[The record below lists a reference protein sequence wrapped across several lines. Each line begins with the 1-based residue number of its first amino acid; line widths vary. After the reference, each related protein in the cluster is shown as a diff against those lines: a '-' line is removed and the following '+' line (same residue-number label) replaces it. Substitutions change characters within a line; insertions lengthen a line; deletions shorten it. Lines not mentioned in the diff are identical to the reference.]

1 MLQEIYD
8 SLEPDGEEEL
18 ETFVAPTSFAQRRFW
33 LLDTL
38 IPGGPGRATYNV
50 PLGVRLRGPV
60 RPATLAAALDEVVGR
75 HEMLRTGFAE
85 EDGEPVQVI
94 SPAAAIPLPLIDFGA
109 LPASLQDGELRRQ
122 LQAEAERAFDL
133 ARAPLLR
140 ALLFRL
146 GKDEHAL
153 FLNQH
158 HIVTD
163 AWSLGLLVGELLVLE
178 GALRAGAPSP
188 LPELPIQYAD
198 FASWQREQLQDE
210 TLQRKLAPWR
220 RRLAGAPT
228 ELPLL
233 PDHPRRRTDGAG
245 GFLPVALPPELLAPL
260 GAVARDAG
268 GTLYMVLL
276 AAFQALLFRHGGRA
290 DLVVGS
296 PVSGRGRVET
306 EGVIGCF
313 VNTLALRVR
322 LEGALSFRELLG
334 RVREV
339 VVEAFAG
346 DDLPFEKLVEEL
358 CPERRLHENPLF
370 QVAFGFQQP
379 PVRGTVG
386 SEIRLEPI
394 EIHTGT
400 SKFDLSLSLTETPGG
415 IAGFWEYATT
425 LFDPATVARLSRHWL
440 TLLADA
446 AEHPDRRLAALALLS
461 GAERHQLAAEWNDA
475 RAAYPREETIPA
487 LFAVQAARN
496 PEAPAL
502 VSAAGTVTYG
512 ELTARSRRLARRLAG
527 CGVGPDAL
535 VGVFLER
542 GPEMVTAWLA
552 AIEAGGAYLPLD
564 LDYPAE
570 RLAFMLADGRVRAL
584 VTRRELA
591 ARLPAGDAAVVLIDE
606 MDDTDDER
614 PLPVSRAMPD
624 SLAYVVYTSGS
635 TGVPKGVAV
644 PQRAVVRLVRG
655 SDYVQLTPSDRVAQA
670 SNASFDAATF
680 EVWGALLNG
689 GCLVAVERDVTL
701 SPEDFSR
708 QIREQG
714 ITALF
719 LTTAL
724 FNRLA
729 SLDPNVFAGVRH
741 LLFGGEAVDPTRVAE
756 VLAAAP
762 PERLLHVYGPT
773 EGTTFTT
780 WQRVRAVAPGAAT
793 IAIGR
798 PLANGT
804 VTLLDADLR
813 PVPIGVAGELYLG
826 GDGLARGY
834 FGRPD
839 LTAERFVP
847 RPFPLG
853 EDTQPGERLYRTG
866 DLARLLPDGRVEFLG
881 RVDAQVKIRGFRV
894 EPAEVEIALA
904 AHPALGEAAV
914 VARRNGAGELAL
926 IAWFVPRR
934 TPGPSAPELRGFLAA
949 RLPEPMLP
957 AAFVEVAA
965 LPRTPN
971 GKVDRAALPDPEAA
985 PAESGWVAPRTP
997 VEEVLAGLWAEV
1009 LRISPPRRVG
1019 AHDNFFDLGGH
1030 SLTATAMTSLARSTF
1045 RIELPTRT
1053 LFERPTLAELAEHV
1067 EALISAND
1075 GVELPPIV
1083 AEPRRGDLPLSFAQ
1097 QRLWFL
1103 DELAGGE
1110 SPFYNISAAL
1120 SLTGRLDSPALER
1133 ALDEIVRRHEALRTT
1148 FRKGS
1153 EGRPI
1158 QVVHPHH
1165 PFQVPLADLRALPP
1179 VVRTAEALRQ
1189 ARLGIARPFSLT
1201 RGPLFRVELL
1211 RVEDEQHALLLSMH
1225 HIVSDGWSLE
1235 VLVRELAALYTAFA
1249 AELPSPLP
1257 ELPVQYADFA
1267 RWQRQ
1272 WLGGAPLDG
1281 QLAYWRRQ
1289 LEGVPPVF
1297 ELPADRPRPAVQT
1310 YDGGTVM
1317 VRLPAPLAESLQ
1329 SLARAHRVTLF
1340 MALLAAFG
1348 ALLER
1353 HTGRRDILLG
1363 TPIANRNRAETVGLI
1378 GFFVNLLVLR
1388 ADLSGDPGF
1397 DRLLARVREMALGA
1411 YGHQDLPFE
1420 RLVEELQPARDLSRH
1435 PIFQVCFA
1443 MASTPWHT
1451 LDLPGLTLGFV
1462 DAGTAVELYDLT
1474 LQITETGHGLDARLS
1489 FNADLFD
1496 EATIARLGGHLE
1508 ALLAS
1513 LAEDPR
1519 RSAAEVEILAP
1530 AERRQLLGDW
1540 SGARPRTETPPP
1552 VHTLFEAQARLR
1564 PAAPAIVWKGGEISY
1579 EELDRRGNRLAN
1591 HLLGLGL
1598 KPEGIVALHLESTLD
1613 FAAAALGVWK
1623 AGGAFLPLDL
1633 RWPRERVAWA
1643 IADSGAQALVT
1654 RGQEKADQRLQG
1666 QQGQQGQE
1674 NTDGPAVVDLD
1685 AGREAIAAA
1694 SSEDPGVEVDPGQLA
1709 YVIYTSG
1716 STGEPKGVAVG
1727 HRAFSLHAREMARL
1741 AAIGPGDRLLQA
1753 SSFAADMSLEQIFP
1767 PLLAGAAVLPWHPE
1781 VAGVPEL
1788 TRDLRGSGVTMIDLP
1803 TALWH
1808 QAASEWAQGHSL
1820 PDLPALRWAFTG
1832 GEAIP
1837 PDALALWRRTPLGHV
1852 PLVNG
1857 YGPTEATVT
1866 TALYVATP
1874 DQDDRRIL
1882 ARLPIGRPVA
1892 PHAVYLLD
1900 DRGGLVPPGA
1910 VGEICVGGPAL
1921 ARGYL
1926 GRPEATAAAFVPD
1939 PFSDV
1944 PGARLYRTGDLAR
1957 FLADGNLG
1965 FLGRRDAQMK
1975 LLGYRIEPG
1984 EIETVLTRHP
1994 KVRAA
1999 AVAVVEGKGSSDP
2012 NRRTLAAWVVSA
2024 PDQVSAAELRTFLQ
2038 EKLPPHMVPASF
2050 TTVAELP
2057 LTTSGKV
2064 DRDALARSEPQPD
2077 SQEVLEALSEP
2088 GAEAAGAAGSVEA
2101 RVIEMW
2107 KEVLGIDEVG
2117 PDDNFFDLG
2126 GHSMLVA
2133 WVRASLQEDFD
2144 VDLEMVELFNYPT
2157 ARSLAGRILQE
2168 LGTAELP
2175 PQTVVE
2181 PQPEA
2186 QPEPAAAVEPAV
2198 QPATAI
2204 AIVGWAGRFPGAR
2217 DVDGLWRNLRDGVES
2232 ISFFEA
2238 GWTPPEGGFYRVP
2251 AHGLLEGAD
2260 LFDAAFFG
2268 YSPREAELMDPQQR
2282 LFLECAWEALEN
2294 AGYTPE
2300 SFAGGSEKSGGV
2312 GVFGGASK
2320 NDYLARLIDAGVM
2333 REPVGSQ
2340 LSSLGNDRDNLTL
2353 RVSYKLDLEGPSFN
2367 VQTTC
2372 STSLVAVHL
2381 AARSLLSGE
2390 CDLALAGGVSVGGN
2404 SRDGYFYRP
2413 GDVLS
2418 PDGHCRAFDARA
2430 AGSVDADGV
2439 AIVVLKRLAD
2449 ALAAGD
2455 TIHAVIKGSGINNDG
2470 AGKVGFMAPR
2480 MASQSRLARTVLDR
2494 AGVPAETITYVE
2506 AHGTATALGDPI
2518 EVAALTAAFRV
2529 GTARNPGTDRRRF
2542 CALGSLKTNIGHT
2555 NSASGAAGLI
2565 KAALALE
2572 HRQIPP
2578 TLHFETPNPEIDFA
2592 ASPFFVNDRLLD
2604 WEVPEGMPRRAAV
2617 NSFGVGG
2624 TNAHVVLEEA
2634 PAASPRNQPR
2644 AEAGGWRLL
2653 TLSAR
2658 SAAALDVATA
2668 NLALHLERHPGLS
2681 PDDVAF
2687 TLQAGRRAFDYR
2699 RAVLCRDLDEG
2710 AASLGLLDAGRTA
2723 TGLATRRA
2731 SAVFLF
2737 PGQGA
2742 QTPGA
2747 GAGLYEA
2754 NPVFKQEID
2763 RCAELLLPHL
2773 GLGLREVLFE
2783 TESVRIERTELT
2795 QPALF
2800 ALEWALARAWM
2811 AWGVT
2816 PQAMLG
2822 HSLGEYVAATLA
2834 GVFSLPDALGLVAA
2848 RGRLIQSLPGGAM
2861 LAVPLP
2867 AEELTPLLDGGAG
2880 GLALAAVNGP
2890 SRSVLSGPEEA
2901 VAALQDRLAR
2911 RGVAGKRLAVS
2922 HAFHSAMMDPILP
2935 AFAAEIRKLELRT
2948 PSIPFLSNL
2957 TGRWIQPAEA
2967 IDPDYWVRHLRGT
2980 VRFAQGMAE
2989 LLEDPARVFLEVGPG
3004 RALVNA
3010 ARQSRAGQSQV
3021 TALPSLPQPS
3031 ETVLPEPAW
3040 ALLTLGRL
3048 WTEGIAVDWT
3058 ALNGIG
3064 HRVPLPT
3071 YPFERKRFWVD
3082 MPQAPLAAMAAVS
3095 AAGAAPAEPRRADGP
3110 ADWFYVPYWRPA
3122 LPSGAG
3128 EGPAGLRLVFPDAHG
3143 LGRRLE
3149 RLLLDAGTE
3158 VITVVPGSDFG
3169 RAGERSYRLRPGRSE
3184 DYDALVADLAA
3195 RGRFPAEVVHLW
3207 NVGPTANV
3215 ADTDSARTA
3224 AFDSPML
3231 LAQAL
3236 ARGASRQVRVVL
3248 VSTGLHA
3255 VTGREPMQ
3263 PEKALLLGPCRSMP
3277 QRFPGLACRAV
3288 DVDLESDPQ
3297 ELALLLA
3304 AELASAGDDAVVAYR
3319 DRRRWVQDFEPQR
3332 LEAAGPVDR
3341 FRQEGVY
3348 LVTGGM
3354 GGIGSTLLDVLW
3366 ERCRA
3371 KLVVIG
3377 RSVPPT
3383 SEAREEWLSTHPED
3397 DPLSRRLRR
3406 LRSLEQRGA
3415 EILALP
3421 ADVTDPAA
3429 LREVRRRAE
3438 EHFGAVHGIIHAAG
3452 AAGPP
3457 MIDWSKP
3464 EAAAEAFAAKVGGTL
3479 ALAEAF
3485 RGAPLDLFV
3494 LCSSLSSLLGG
3505 MGQVGYAASNAFL
3518 DAFAWSRSADP
3529 RTLTMSIDWD
3539 LWREVGFE
3547 AESQGEYQNRR
3558 RAASGL
3564 TSRQG
3569 AEVFQHALGYGFP
3582 QLAVSQI
3589 DVRALMAAS
3598 RSWETS
3604 GFRTAR
3610 REEGAAPSSAGA
3622 PAAAPAAMDE
3632 DDVEGAIAAV
3642 WRELLGVR
3650 EVAPQDNFFAL
3661 GGDSLIALGLTARL
3675 HDRFR
3680 VELSPSHVY
3689 EAATLAE
3696 LAGVVR
3702 GLLAPVEA

>member
-8 SLEPDGEEEL
+8 SLEPDAADA
-18 ETFVAPTSFAQRRFW
+18 ETEVESFVAPTSFAQRRFW
-33 LLDTL
+33 LLDAL
-38 IPGGPGRATYNV
+38 SPGRATYNV
-50 PLGVRLRGPV
+50 PLGVRLHGPV
-60 RPATLAAALDEVVGR
+60 RAATLAAALAEVVAR
-75 HEMLRTGFAE
+75 HETLRTAFAE
-85 EDGEPVQVI
+85 EGGEPVQVI
-94 SPAAAIPLPLIDFGA
+94 APALAVPLPQVDLAA
-109 LPASLQDGELRRQ
+109 LPAGLREDELRRQ
-122 LQAEAERAFDL
+122 VQREAERPFDL
-133 ARAPLLR
+133 RRAPLLR

-146 GKDEHAL
+146 GAGEHAL

-163 AWSLGLLVGELLVLE
+163 AWSLGLLLAELLAID
-178 GALRAGAPSP
+178 GALRAGRPLA
-188 LPELPIQYAD
+188 LPEPPIQYAD
-198 FASWQREQLQDE
+198 FAAWQREQLQGAALE
-210 TLQRKLAPWR
+210 RKLAPWR
-220 RRLAGAPT
+220 RRLAGAPV
-228 ELPLL
+228 ELPLA
-233 PDHPRRRTDGAG
+233 PDHPRRTADGAG
-245 GFLPVALPPELLAPL
+245 GFLAVALPAALVERLAPL
-260 GAVARDAG
+260 AREGGA
-268 GTLYMVLL
+268 TLFMALL
-276 AAFQALLFRHGGRA
+276 AAFQALLFRHGGRT

-296 PVSGRGRVET
+296 PVAGRGRVET

-322 LEGALSFRELLG
+322 LDGAVSFRELLG

-358 CPERRLHENPLF
+358 CPERRRHENPLF
-370 QVAFGFQQP
+370 QVAFAFQQP
-379 PVRGTVG
+379 PVRGMALA
-386 SEIRLEPI
+386 EIRLEPM
-394 EIHTGT
+394 EIHSGT
-400 SKFDLSLSLTETPGG
+400 AKFDLSLNLTESPAG
-415 IAGFWEYATT
+415 IAGFWEHAAS
-425 LFDPATVARLSRHWL
+425 LFDPATVARLSEHWR

-446 AEHPDRRLAALALLS
+446 AGHPGRPLAALALLS
-461 GAERHQLAAEWNDA
+461 AAESHQLAAEWNDS
-475 RAAYPREETIPA
+475 RAAYPRAETIA
-487 LFAVQAARN
+487 GLFAAQAARR

-502 VSAAGTVTYG
+502 VSAAGTATYG
-512 ELTARSRRLARRLAG
+512 ELAARSRRLARRLAAA
-527 CGVGPDAL
+527 GVVPDAL

-542 GPEMVTAWLA
+542 GAEMVTAWLA
-552 AIEAGGAYLPLD
+552 ALTAGGAYLPLD
-564 LDYPAE
+564 PDYPAE
-570 RLAFMLADGRVRAL
+570 RLAFMLADGKVRAL
-584 VTRRELA
+584 VTTRELA
-591 ARLPAGDAAVVLIDE
+591 TRLPGADDAAVILIDE
-606 MDDTDDER
+606 LDEADGAG
-614 PLPVSRAMPD
+614 PPPASGATPD
-624 SLAYVVYTSGS
+624 NLAYVVYTSGS

-644 PQRAVVRLVRG
+644 PQRAVVRLVRD
-655 SDYVQLTPSDRVAQA
+655 SDYVRLTADDRIAQA

-689 GCLVAVERDVTL
+689 GRLVAVERDVTL

-708 QIREQG
+708 FLREQG

-729 SLDPNVFAGVRH
+729 SLDPDAFAGVRH
-741 LLFGGEAVDPTRVAE
+741 LIVGGDAVDPTRAAE

-762 PERLLHVYGPT
+762 PERLLNGYGPT

-780 WQRVRAVAPGAAT
+780 WHHIRAAAGDPT
-793 IAIGR
+793 VPIGR
-798 PLANGT
+798 PLANTT

-813 PVPIGVAGELYLG
+813 PVPAGVAGELHLG

-847 RPFPLG
+847 RPLPLG
-853 EDTQPGERLYRTG
+853 EDALPGGRLYRTG
-866 DLARLLPDGRVEFLG
+866 DLARLRPDGVLEFLG
-881 RVDAQVKIRGFRV
+881 RLDAQVKIRGFRV
-894 EPAEVEIALA
+894 EPAEVEAALA
-904 AHPALGEAAV
+904 AHPAVGEAAV
-914 VARRNGAGELAL
+914 VARPNAAGELAL
-926 IAWFVPRR
+926 VAWFAPRR
-934 TPGPSAPELRGFLAA
+934 APGPAAPTPRELRDFLAG

-971 GKVDRAALPDPEAA
+971 GKVDRAALPDPGDT
-985 PAESGWVAPRTP
+985 AEVAGWEPPRTP
-997 VEEVLAGLWAEV
+997 VEEVLAGLWADV

-1019 AHDNFFDLGGH
+1019 ARDNFFDLGGH

-1045 RIELPTRT
+1045 RVELPARA

-1067 EALISAND
+1067 EALLQAD
-1075 GVELPPIV
+1075 EGVELPPIIPQPH
-1083 AEPRRGDLPLSFAQ
+1083 AGDPPLSFAQ

-1110 SPFYNISAAL
+1110 SPFYNIAAAL
-1120 SLTGRLDSPALER
+1120 SLTGRLDAAALER
-1133 ALDEIVRRHEALRTT
+1133 SIDAIVGRHEALRTT
-1148 FRKGS
+1148 FRPGP
-1153 EGRPI
+1153 EGRPA
-1158 QVVHPHH
+1158 QVIHPHR
-1165 PFQVPLADLRALPP
+1165 PFQVPVADLRALPP
-1179 VVRTAEALRQ
+1179 AARAAEAFRQ

-1201 RGPLFRVELL
+1201 RGPLLRVELL

-1235 VLVRELAALYTAFA
+1235 VMIRELVALYTAFA
-1249 AELPSPLP
+1249 AGLPSPLP
-1257 ELPVQYADFA
+1257 VLPVQYADFA
-1267 RWQRQ
+1267 LWQRR

-1289 LEGVPPVF
+1289 LAGAPLVF
-1297 ELPADRPRPAVQT
+1297 ELATDRPRPAVQT
-1310 YDGGTVM
+1310 YDGGSV
-1317 VRLPAPLAESLQ
+1317 VVHLPGPLAERLQ
-1329 SLARAHRVTLF
+1329 GLARAHRVTLF
-1340 MALLAAFG
+1340 MALLAAFA

-1353 HTGRRDILLG
+1353 HTGRRDVLVG
-1363 TPIANRNRAETVGLI
+1363 TPIANRNRAETAGLI
-1378 GFFVNLLVLR
+1378 GFFVNMLVLR
-1388 ADLSGDPGF
+1388 ADLAGDPGF

-1411 YGHQDLPFE
+1411 YAHQDLPFE
-1420 RLVEELQPARDLSRH
+1420 RLVEDLQPARDLSRS

-1443 MASTPWHT
+1443 MSSTPWHA
-1451 LDLPGLTLGFV
+1451 LDLPGLTLGFL
-1462 DAGTAVELYDLT
+1462 DSGAAVELYDLT
-1474 LQITETGHGLDARLS
+1474 LQIADTGQGFDARLS

-1496 EATIARLGGHLE
+1496 AATIARLGGHLE

-1513 LAEDPR
+1513 LAENPR
-1519 RSAAEVEILAP
+1519 RPAAEVEILAA
-1530 AERRQLLGDW
+1530 AERRQLLAEW
-1540 SGARPRTETPPP
+1540 SGVRPAPAPPLP
-1552 VHTLFEAQARLR
+1552 VHALFAAQARLR
-1564 PAAPAIVWKGGEISY
+1564 PAAPALVWKGGEISY
-1579 EELDRRGNRLAN
+1579 EELDRRANRLAH
-1591 HLLGLGL
+1591 HLRARGVER
-1598 KPEGIVALHLESTLD
+1598 EGIVALHLEGTLD
-1613 FAAAALGVWK
+1613 FAAAALAVWK
-1623 AGGAFLPLDL
+1623 AGGAFLPLDP
-1633 RWPRERVAWA
+1633 RWPRERLAWA
-1643 IADSGAQALVT
+1643 LADSRARALVT
-1654 RGQEKADQRLQG
+1654 RTALPGGHAL
-1666 QQGQQGQE
+1666 
-1674 NTDGPAVVDLD
+1674 PIVDLD
-1685 AGREAIAAA
+1685 AGREAIAAE
-1694 SSEDPGVEVDPGQLA
+1694 SSEDPGVEVDPAQLA

-1727 HRAFSLHAREMARL
+1727 HQAFSLHAQEMARL
-1741 AAIGPGDRLLQA
+1741 AAIGPGDRALQA
-1753 SSFAADMSLEQIFP
+1753 SSFAADMSLEQVFP

-1788 TRDLRGSGVTMIDLP
+1788 VRDLRGSGVTMIDLP

-1808 QAASEWAQGHSL
+1808 QAATEWAQGHSR
-1820 PDLPALRWAFTG
+1820 PDLPALRWTITG

-1866 TALYVATP
+1866 TALFVATP
-1874 DQDDRRIL
+1874 DEADPRFL

-1900 DRGGLVPPGA
+1900 DRGALVPPGA
-1910 VGEICVGGPAL
+1910 VGELCVGGPAL

-1939 PFSDV
+1939 PFSGV

-1957 FLADGNLG
+1957 FLPDGNLD
-1965 FLGRRDAQMK
+1965 FAGRRDAQMK

-1984 EIETVLTRHP
+1984 EIETALARHP
-1994 KVRAA
+1994 QVRAA
-1999 AVAVVEGKGSSDP
+1999 AVAVVEGAGSDPSP
-2012 NRRTLAAWVVSA
+2012 NRRTLAAWVVGA
-2024 PDQVSAAELRTFLQ
+2024 PGGAPAAAELRAFLQ

-2050 TTVAELP
+2050 TPVAELP

-2064 DRDALARSEPQPD
+2064 DRDALARSGPRP
-2077 SQEVLEALSEP
+2077 EAQ
-2088 GAEAAGAAGSVEA
+2088 EAAETAAVESVEA
-2101 RVIEMW
+2101 IGAIGAIEAKVIELW

-2133 WVRASLQEDFD
+2133 WVRASLQESFG

-2157 ARSLAGRILQE
+2157 ARALAERIRQE
-2168 LGTAELP
+2168 VGAAAPEP
-2175 PQTVVE
+2175 DIVE
-2181 PQPEA
+2181 IQPEI
-2186 QPEPAAAVEPAV
+2186 QPAPVAAPVEPAV
-2198 QPATAI
+2198 QPAVPTAAEI

-2217 DVDGLWRNLRDGVES
+2217 DVGELWRNLRDGVES
-2232 ISFFEA
+2232 ISFFEP

-2260 LFDAAFFG
+2260 LFDAPFFG

-2282 LFLECAWEALEN
+2282 LFLEAAWEALEN

-2300 SFAGGSEKSGGV
+2300 SLQGGSGV

-2381 AARSLLSGE
+2381 AAQSLLAGE

-2455 TIHAVIKGSGINNDG
+2455 TLHAVIKGSGINNDG

-2480 MASQSRLARTVLDR
+2480 MASQSRLVRTVLDR
-2494 AGVPAETITYVE
+2494 AAVPPETVTYVE

-2518 EVAALTAAFRV
+2518 EVTALTAAFRA
-2529 GTARNPGTDRRRF
+2529 GTPGNPGTDRRGF

-2555 NSASGAAGLI
+2555 NSASGASGLI

-2578 TLHFETPNPEIDFA
+2578 TLHFETPNPEIDLA
-2592 ASPFFVNDRLLD
+2592 ASPFFVNTRLLD
-2604 WEVPEGMPRRAAV
+2604 WEVPAGTPRRAAI

-2634 PAASPRNQPR
+2634 PAASPRNPLQPEIP
-2644 AEAGGWRLL
+2644 ASHPWRLL

-2668 NLALHLERHPGLS
+2668 NLALHLERHPALS
-2681 PDDVAF
+2681 LDDVAF
-2687 TLQAGRRAFDYR
+2687 TLQVGRRAFDHR

-2710 AASLGLLDAGRTA
+2710 AATLGLLDAGRTA

-2731 SAVFLF
+2731 AAVFLF

-2754 NPVFKQEID
+2754 EPVFREEID
-2763 RCAELLLPHL
+2763 RCADLLLPHL
-2773 GLGLREVLFE
+2773 GRDVREVLFNPE
-2783 TESVRIERTELT
+2783 AAGLDRTEAT

-2800 ALEWALARAWM
+2800 ALEWALARTWM

-2834 GVFSLPDALGLVAA
+2834 GVFALPDALALVAA
-2848 RGRLIQSLPGGAM
+2848 RGRLIGSLPGGAM

-2867 AEELTPLLDGGAG
+2867 AAELAPLLDG

-2911 RGVAGKRLAVS
+2911 RGVAGRRLAVS

-2935 AFAAEIRKLELRT
+2935 VFAAEVRKLELRPT
-2948 PSIPFLSNL
+2948 TIPFLSNL
-2957 TGRWIQPAEA
+2957 TGRWIQPGEA
-2967 IDPDYWVRHLRGT
+2967 TDPDYWVRHLRGT
-2980 VRFAQGMAE
+2980 VRFADGMAE

-3004 RALVNA
+3004 RTLANA
-3010 ARQSRAGQSQV
+3010 ARQGRAGKAPV
-3021 TALPSLPQPS
+3021 TALPSLPQPT

-3048 WTEGIAVDWT
+3048 WTEGIAVDWS
-3058 ALNGIG
+3058 ALNGTG

-3071 YPFERKRFWVD
+3071 YPFERRRFWVD
-3082 MPQAPLAAMAAVS
+3082 TPQAAPLATAAAVP
-3095 AAGAAPAEPRRADGP
+3095 APAADPRRAEDP
-3110 ADWFYVPYWRPA
+3110 ADWFYVPFWRPA
-3122 LPSGAG
+3122 LPAGAG
-3128 EGPAGLRLVFPDAHG
+3128 EGPAGPRLVFLDDQG
-3143 LGRRLE
+3143 LGRRVE
-3149 RLLLDAGTE
+3149 GLLLEAGTE
-3158 VITVVPGSDFG
+3158 VLTVSPGAEFA
-3169 RAGERSYRLRPGRSE
+3169 REGERAYRLRPGRGE
-3184 DYDALVADLAA
+3184 DYDALIADLKA
-3195 RGRFPAEVVHLW
+3195 RDRLPAEVVHLW
-3207 NVGPTANV
+3207 NVGPA
-3215 ADTDSARTA
+3215 ADTDAARTT
-3224 AFDSPML
+3224 AFDSPLL

-3236 ARGASRQVRVVL
+3236 AREASRQIRVLL
-3248 VSTGLHA
+3248 VSTGVHA
-3255 VTGREPMQ
+3255 VTGREAMQ

-3288 DVDLESDPQ
+3288 DVELPALESDQ
-3297 ELALLLA
+3297 DELVLLLA
-3304 AELASAGDDAVVAYR
+3304 AEMASAGDDTVVAYR
-3319 DRRRWVQDFEPQR
+3319 DRRRWVQDFAPQR

-3354 GGIGSTLLDVLW
+3354 GGIGSTLLTVLW

-3371 KLVVIG
+3371 RLVVVG
-3377 RSVPPT
+3377 RSIPPS
-3383 SEAREEWLSTHPED
+3383 SEAREAWLSTHPED

-3406 LRSLEQRGA
+3406 LRSLEARGA

-3429 LREVRRRAE
+3429 LREVRRQAE
-3438 EHFGAVHGIIHAAG
+3438 ERFGAVHGIVHAAG
-3452 AAGPP
+3452 AAGPA
-3457 MIDWSKP
+3457 MIDWRKP
-3464 EAAAEAFAAKVGGTL
+3464 EAADEAFAAKVGGTL

-3529 RTLTMSIDWD
+3529 RTLTLSIDWD
-3539 LWREVGFE
+3539 LWRDVGFE
-3547 AESQGEYQNRR
+3547 AESQGAHQNRR

-3582 QLAVSQI
+3582 QIAVSQI
-3589 DVRALMAAS
+3589 DVRELMAAS

-3604 GFRTAR
+3604 GFRSAR
-3610 REEGAAPSSAGA
+3610 REEAALSPADAAPAAPSSATT
-3622 PAAAPAAMDE
+3622 AAAADGDFA
-3632 DDVEGAIAAV
+3632 DDVEAAIAAV

-3650 EVAPQDNFFAL
+3650 EVGPQDNFFAL

-3689 EAATLAE
+3689 EAATLGE

>member
-8 SLEPDGEEEL
+8 RLEPTAAADAADAADDGG
-18 ETFVAPTSFAQRRFW
+18 ETFVAPTSFAQRRLW

-38 IPGGPGRATYNV
+38 SPGRATYNV
-50 PLGVRLRGPV
+50 PLAARLRGPLQ
-60 RPATLAAALDEVVGR
+60 PATLAAALDEVVAR
-75 HEMLRTGFAE
+75 HETLRTWFVE
-85 EDGEPVQVI
+85 EEGEPVQVI
-94 SPAAAIPLPLIDFGA
+94 APALAIPLPVVDLGA
-109 LPASLQDGELRRQ
+109 LSPDRRDAELRRQ
-122 LQAEAERAFDL
+122 VQREAERPFDL
-133 ARAPLLR
+133 GRLPLLR

-146 GKDEHAL
+146 GEGEHAL

-158 HIVTD
+158 HVVTD
-163 AWSLGLLVGELLVLE
+163 AWSLGLLVAELLAAE
-178 GALRAGAPSP
+178 AALRAGHPP
-188 LPELPIQYAD
+188 VLPPLPIQYAD
-198 FASWQREQLQDE
+198 FASWQRQQLQGE
-210 TLQRKLAPWR
+210 TLERKLAPWR
-220 RRLAGAPT
+220 RRLAGAPA
-228 ELPLL
+228 ELPFP
-233 PDHPRRRTDGAG
+233 PDHPRRRVDDAG
-245 GFLPVALPPELLAPL
+245 GFLRIALPPALPARLAAL
-260 GAVARDAG
+260 ARDSGA
-268 GTLYMVLL
+268 TLFMALL
-276 AAFQALLFRHGGRA
+276 AAFQALLFRHGGRT

-296 PVSGRGRVET
+296 PVAGRGRVET

-313 VNTLALRVR
+313 VNTLALRVQ
-322 LEGALSFRELLG
+322 LEGGMSFRELMG

-346 DDLPFEKLVEEL
+346 DDLPFEKLVEEI

-370 QVAFGFQQP
+370 QVAFGFLQP
-379 PVRGTVG
+379 PVRGAAG
-386 SEIRLEPI
+386 SGVHLDLI
-394 EIHTGT
+394 EIHSGT
-400 SKFDLSLSLTETPGG
+400 SKFDLSLSLAESPDG
-415 IAGFWEYATT
+415 IAGFWEYAAA
-425 LFDPATVARLSRHWL
+425 LFDPATIARLSLHWL

-446 AEHPDRRLAALALLS
+446 AEHPDKPLATLALLS
-461 GAERHQLAAEWNDA
+461 AAEGHQLALEWNDT
-475 RAAYPREETIPA
+475 RAAYPCDETIA
-487 LFAVQAARN
+487 SLFAVQAASR

-502 VSAAGTVTYG
+502 ISAAGTVTYG
-512 ELTARSRRLARRLAG
+512 ELAARSRRLARQLRDHG
-527 CGVGPDAL
+527 IGPDGLA
-535 VGVFLER
+535 GVFLER

-552 AIEAGGAYLPLD
+552 ALEAGGAYLPLD
-564 LDYPAE
+564 PDYPAE
-570 RLAFMLADGRVRAL
+570 RLAFMLADGRVRVL

-591 ARLPAGDAAVVLIDE
+591 ARLPAGGAAVLLIEDLEESTEDE
-606 MDDTDDER
+606 PPPASGATPE
-614 PLPVSRAMPD
+614 

-635 TGVPKGVAV
+635 TGTPKGVAV
-644 PQRAVVRLVRG
+644 PQRAVVRLARDG
-655 SDYVQLTPSDRVAQA
+655 DYARLTAADRIAQA

-689 GCLVAVERDVTL
+689 GCLVAFERDVTL

-708 QIREQG
+708 EIRRRG

-724 FNRLA
+724 FNRIA
-729 SLDPNVFAGVRH
+729 SLEPGAFAGVRH
-741 LLFGGEAVDPTRVAE
+741 LLFGGEAVDPSRVAE
-756 VLAAAP
+756 VLAAGP

-780 WQRVRAVAPGAAT
+780 WRRVRAVAPGAAT

-798 PLANGT
+798 PLANST

-834 FGRPD
+834 FARPD

-847 RPFPLG
+847 RPLPLG
-853 EDTQPGERLYRTG
+853 EDEAPGGRLYRTG
-866 DLARLLPDGRVEFLG
+866 DLARLLPDGAVEFLG

-894 EPAEVEIALA
+894 EPAEVETALA
-904 AHPALGEAAV
+904 GHPALGEAAV
-914 VARRNGAGELAL
+914 AARRLAGGDLAL

-934 TPGPSAPELRGFLAA
+934 APSPTPRELREFLAA

-965 LPRTPN
+965 LPRTAN

-985 PAESGWVAPRTP
+985 GATAGWEPPRTA

-1009 LRISPPRRVG
+1009 LRIAPPRRVG
-1019 AHDNFFDLGGH
+1019 ARDNFFDLGGH

-1067 EALISAND
+1067 ETLLAA
-1075 GVELPPIV
+1075 GVGVGLPPITP
-1083 AEPRRGDLPLSFAQ
+1083 EPRAGDPPLSFAQ

-1103 DELAGGE
+1103 DELSGGE
-1110 SPFYNISAAL
+1110 SPFYNIAAAL
-1120 SLTGRLDSPALER
+1120 SLAGRLDVQALER
-1133 ALDEIVRRHEALRTT
+1133 ALDAIVRRHEALRTT
-1148 FRKGS
+1148 FRGGH
-1153 EGRPI
+1153 EGKPV
-1158 QVVHPHH
+1158 QVIHPHR
-1165 PFQVPLADLRALPP
+1165 PFRVPVADLRSLSPAAR
-1179 VVRTAEALRQ
+1179 VAEALRQ
-1189 ARLGIARPFSLT
+1189 ARSGVARPFSLA

-1211 RVEDEQHALLLSMH
+1211 RVEDEQHVLLLSMH
-1225 HIVSDGWSLE
+1225 HIVSDGWSLD
-1235 VLVRELAALYTAFA
+1235 VLVRELASLYAAFA
-1249 AELPSPLP
+1249 AGLPSPLP
-1257 ELPVQYADFA
+1257 GLPVQYADFA
-1267 RWQRQ
+1267 LWQRR

-1289 LEGVPPVF
+1289 LEGAPLVF
-1297 ELPADRPRPAVQT
+1297 ELAADRPRPAVQT
-1310 YDGGTVM
+1310 YDGGTVR
-1317 VRLPAPLAESLQ
+1317 VHLPASLAERLQ
-1329 SLARAHRVTLF
+1329 GLARAHRVTLF
-1340 MALLAAFG
+1340 MALLAAF
-1348 ALLER
+1348 ASLLER
-1353 HTGRRDILLG
+1353 HTRRRDLLLG
-1363 TPIANRNRAETVGLI
+1363 TPIANRNRAETAGLI

-1388 ADLSGDPGF
+1388 ADLAGDPGF

-1411 YGHQDLPFE
+1411 YAHQDLPFE

-1443 MASTPWHT
+1443 ASTPWHA
-1451 LDLPGLTLGFV
+1451 LDLPGLTLGFL
-1462 DAGTAVELYDLT
+1462 DAGAAVELYDLT
-1474 LQITETGHGLDARLS
+1474 LQITDTGQGLDARLS
-1489 FNADLFD
+1489 YNADLFD
-1496 EATIARLGGHLE
+1496 ATTIERLGGHLE
-1508 ALLAS
+1508 IVLDA

-1519 RSAAEVEILAP
+1519 RPAAEVEILSGE
-1530 AERRQLLGDW
+1530 ERRQLLADW
-1540 SGARPRTETPPP
+1540 SGARPTPAPAAP
-1552 VHTLFEAQARLR
+1552 VHALFEAQARLH
-1564 PAAPAIVWKGGEISY
+1564 PAAPALVWKGGEISY
-1579 EELDRRGNRLAN
+1579 EELDRRANRMAH
-1591 HLLGLGL
+1591 HLLALGL
-1598 KPEGIVALHLESTLD
+1598 EREGIVALHLDETLD
-1613 FAAAALGVWK
+1613 FTAAALGVWK
-1623 AGGAFLPLDL
+1623 AGGAFLPLDP
-1633 RWPRERVAWA
+1633 RWPRERLEWA
-1643 IADSGAQALVT
+1643 LADSRAHALVT
-1654 RGQEKADQRLQG
+1654 RTYDDLS
-1666 QQGQQGQE
+1666 
-1674 NTDGPAVVDLD
+1674 PFVPVVHLD
-1685 AGREAIAAA
+1685 TAREAIARGSSA
-1694 SSEDPGVEVDPGQLA
+1694 SPGLEVDPGQLA

-1716 STGEPKGVAVG
+1716 STGEPKGVEVG
-1727 HRAFSLHAREMARL
+1727 HQAFSLHAQEMVRL

-1753 SSFAADMSLEQIFP
+1753 SSFAADMSLEQVFL
-1767 PLLAGAAVLPWHPE
+1767 PLIAGAAVLPWHPE

-1788 TRDLRGSGVTMIDLP
+1788 VRDLRGSGVTMIDLP

-1808 QAASEWAQGHSL
+1808 QAATEWAQGHSR
-1820 PDLPALRWAFTG
+1820 PELPALRWAFTG

-1837 PDALALWRRTPLGHV
+1837 PDALALWRRTPLAHV

-1866 TALYVATP
+1866 TALY
-1874 DQDDRRIL
+1874 L
-1882 ARLPIGRPVA
+1882 AAPHQHDPRVLSRLPIGRPVA

-1900 DRGGLVPPGA
+1900 DRGSLVPPGA
-1910 VGEICVGGPAL
+1910 VGELCVGGPAL

-1926 GRPEATAAAFVPD
+1926 GRPDATAAAFVPD
-1939 PFSDV
+1939 PFSGLHGE

-1957 FLADGNLG
+1957 FLADGNLD
-1965 FLGRRDAQMK
+1965 FQGRRDAQMK

-1984 EIETVLTRHP
+1984 EIETVLARHP

-1999 AVAVVEGKGSSDP
+1999 AVAVVAGGGAADP

-2024 PDQVSAAELRTFLQ
+2024 PGAAPSAAELRAFLQ

-2050 TTVAELP
+2050 TVTPELP

-2064 DRDALARSEPQPD
+2064 DRDALARSGPRLRAEEAP
-2077 SQEVLEALSEP
+2077 EVSAGP
-2088 GAEAAGAAGSVEA
+2088 AGAEGGSEEIEA
-2101 RVIEMW
+2101 QVIALW

-2133 WVRASLQEDFD
+2133 WVRASLQETFGI
-2144 VDLEMVELFNYPT
+2144 DLEMVELFNYPT
-2157 ARSLAGRILQE
+2157 ARALAGRLRQE
-2168 LGTAELP
+2168 PGAGPTPA
-2175 PQTVVE
+2175 
-2181 PQPEA
+2181 PEVA
-2186 QPEPAAAVEPAV
+2186 AEPAPAPVAVAAPVTAVQPAVEPA
-2198 QPATAI
+2198 PAI
-2204 AIVGWAGRFPGAR
+2204 AIVGMAGRFPGAR
-2217 DVDGLWRNLRDGVES
+2217 DVDALWRNLRDGVES
-2232 ISFFEA
+2232 ISFFDA
-2238 GWTPPEGGFYRVP
+2238 DWTPPDGGFYRVP

-2282 LFLECAWEALEN
+2282 LFLECAWEALES
-2294 AGYTPE
+2294 AGHTPE
-2300 SFAGGSEKSGGV
+2300 AFPGAI

-2320 NDYLARLIDAGVM
+2320 NDYLARLFDAGVL

-2353 RVSYKLDLEGPSFN
+2353 RVSYKLDLEGPSLN

-2381 AARSLLSGE
+2381 AAQSLLAGE
-2390 CDLALAGGVSVGGN
+2390 CDMALAGGVSVGGN

-2449 ALAAGD
+2449 ALAAGNHV
-2455 TIHAVIKGSGINNDG
+2455 HAVLKGSGINNDG

-2480 MASQSRLARTVLDR
+2480 MASQSRLVRTVLDR
-2494 AGVPAETITYVE
+2494 AGVPAETITFVE

-2518 EVAALTAAFRV
+2518 EVAALTAAFR
-2529 GTARNPGTDRRRF
+2529 ARTDRRGF

-2578 TLHFETPNPEIDFA
+2578 TLHYETPNPEIDFA
-2592 ASPFFVNDRLLD
+2592 GSPFFVNTRLLD
-2604 WEVPEGMPRRAAV
+2604 WEVPAGTPRRAAI

-2634 PAASPRNQPR
+2634 PAPAPRL
-2644 AEAGGWRLL
+2644 ETGGWRLL

-2658 SAAALDVATA
+2658 SGAALDVATA
-2668 NLALHLERHPGLS
+2668 NLALHLERHPAL
-2681 PDDVAF
+2681 PLDDVAF
-2687 TLQAGRRAFDYR
+2687 TLQLGRRAFDHR
-2699 RAVLCRDLDEG
+2699 RAVLCRDLDEAAG
-2710 AASLGLLDAGRTA
+2710 ALGLLDAGRTA
-2723 TGLATRRA
+2723 TSLASRRA
-2731 SAVFLF
+2731 AAVFLF

-2747 GAGLYEA
+2747 GAGLYAAE
-2754 NPVFKQEID
+2754 PLFKAEID

-2773 GLGLREVLFE
+2773 GRDVREILFA
-2783 TESVRIERTELT
+2783 TEAAGIEGTELA

-2800 ALEWALARAWM
+2800 ALEWALARTWM

-2834 GVFSLPDALGLVAA
+2834 GVFSLPDALALVAA

-2867 AEELTPLLDGGAG
+2867 AAELEPLLDTD
-2880 GLALAAVNGP
+2880 LALAAINGP
-2890 SRSVLSGPEEA
+2890 SRCVLSGPEEA
-2901 VAALQDRLAR
+2901 IAALQDRLAR
-2911 RGVAGKRLAVS
+2911 RGVAGRRLAVS
-2922 HAFHSAMMDPILP
+2922 HAFHSSMMDPILP
-2935 AFAAEIRKLELRT
+2935 AFAAEVRKVELRPPT
-2948 PSIPFLSNL
+2948 IPFLSNL
-2957 TGRWIQPAEA
+2957 TGRWIQAAEA
-2967 IDPDYWVRHLRGT
+2967 TDPDYWVRHLRGT
-2980 VRFAQGMAE
+2980 VRFAEGMAE
-2989 LLEDPARVFLEVGPG
+2989 LLEDPARVFLEIGPG
-3004 RALVNA
+3004 RTLTGFAQSS
-3010 ARQSRAGQSQV
+3010 ARQVRAGQAPTPPV

-3031 ETVLPEPAW
+3031 ETALPEPAY
-3040 ALLTLGRL
+3040 ALFTLGHL
-3048 WTEGIAVDWT
+3048 WTEGIAVDWP
-3058 ALNGIG
+3058 ALHAGADRR
-3064 HRVPLPT
+3064 RVPLPT
-3071 YPFERKRFWVD
+3071 YPFERKRFWVE
-3082 MPQAPLAAMAAVS
+3082 MPQAGTDTSMAAIAAS
-3095 AAGAAPAEPRRADGP
+3095 AVEHRRADDP
-3110 ADWFYVPYWRPA
+3110 ADWFYVPFWRPA
-3122 LPSGAG
+3122 LPVGVG
-3128 EGPAGLRLVFPDAHG
+3128 EGPAGLRLLFPDAHG

-3158 VITVVPGSDFG
+3158 VITVVPGPEFG

-3184 DYDALVADLAA
+3184 DYDALVADLKS
-3195 RGRFPAEVVHLW
+3195 RGRLPAEVVHLW
-3207 NVGPTANV
+3207 NVGPPAGL
-3215 ADTDSARTA
+3215 DSARTA
-3224 AFDSPML
+3224 AFDSPLL

-3236 ARGASRQVRVVL
+3236 AREASRQIRVVL

-3255 VTGREPMQ
+3255 VTGREAMQ

-3288 DVDLESDPQ
+3288 DVELPAIESALD
-3297 ELALLLA
+3297 ELVRQLA
-3304 AELASAGDDAVVAYR
+3304 GELASAGDDGVVAYR
-3319 DRRRWVQDFEPQR
+3319 DRRRWVQDFAPQR
-3332 LEAAGPVDR
+3332 LEAAGAVDR
-3341 FRQEGVY
+3341 FRPEGVY

-3354 GGIGSTLLDVLW
+3354 GGIGSTLLNVLW

-3383 SEAREEWLSTHPED
+3383 AEAREAWLSTHPDD

-3429 LREVRRRAE
+3429 MREVRRRAE
-3438 EHFGAVHGIIHAAG
+3438 ERFGAVHGIVHAAG
-3452 AAGPP
+3452 AAGPA
-3457 MIDWSKP
+3457 MIDWSRP
-3464 EAAAEAFAAKVGGTL
+3464 EAASEAFAAKVGGTL

-3485 RGAPLDLFV
+3485 RDAPLDLFV

-3529 RTLTMSIDWD
+3529 RTLTVSIDWD

-3547 AESQGEYQNRR
+3547 AESQGAHQNRQ

-3569 AEVFQHALGYGFP
+3569 AVIFQHALGYGFP
-3582 QLAVSQI
+3582 QVAVSQT
-3589 DVRALMAAS
+3589 DVRQLMAAS

-3604 GFRTAR
+3604 GFRAAR
-3610 REEGAAPSSAGA
+3610 RDEEVVSTPASGATALEPS
-3622 PAAAPAAMDE
+3622 PT
-3632 DDVEGAIAAV
+3632 DDVEAAIAAV

-3650 EVAPQDNFFAL
+3650 EVGPQDNFFAL

-3680 VELSPSHVY
+3680 VELSPSHIY

-3702 GLLAPVEA
+3702 GLQA

>member
-1 MLQEIYD
+1 
-8 SLEPDGEEEL
+8 
-18 ETFVAPTSFAQRRFW
+18 
-33 LLDTL
+33 
-38 IPGGPGRATYNV
+38 
-50 PLGVRLRGPV
+50 
-60 RPATLAAALDEVVGR
+60 
-75 HEMLRTGFAE
+75 
-85 EDGEPVQVI
+85 
-94 SPAAAIPLPLIDFGA
+94 
-109 LPASLQDGELRRQ
+109 
-122 LQAEAERAFDL
+122 EAERPFDL
-133 ARAPLLR
+133 GRAPLLR

-146 GKDEHAL
+146 GEGEHAL

-158 HIVTD
+158 HVVTD
-163 AWSLGLLVGELLVLE
+163 AWSLGLLVAELLAAE
-178 GALRAGAPSP
+178 AALRAGRPP
-188 LPELPIQYAD
+188 LLPPLPIQYAD
-198 FASWQREQLQDE
+198 FAAWQREQLQGE
-210 TLQRKLAPWR
+210 TLERKLAPWR
-220 RRLAGAPT
+220 RRLAGAPA
-228 ELPLL
+228 ELPFP
-233 PDHPRRRTDGAG
+233 PDHPHRRTDDAG
-245 GFLPVALPPELLAPL
+245 GLLRVALPPAPTARLAALARDSGATLFMALLA
-260 GAVARDAG
+260 
-268 GTLYMVLL
+268 T
-276 AAFQALLFRHGGRA
+276 FQALLFRHGGRT

-346 DDLPFEKLVEEL
+346 DDLPFEKLVEEI
-358 CPERRLHENPLF
+358 CPERRLRENPLF
-370 QVAFGFQQP
+370 QVAFGFLQP
-379 PVRGTVG
+379 PARGAEG
-386 SEIRLEPI
+386 SGVHLDLI
-394 EIHTGT
+394 EIHSGT
-400 SKFDLSLSLTETPGG
+400 SKFDLSLSLTESPAG
-415 IAGFWEYATT
+415 IAGFWEYAAAR
-425 LFDPATVARLSRHWL
+425 FDPATLSRLSLHWL
-440 TLLADA
+440 TLLTDA
-446 AEHPDRRLAALALLS
+446 AERPDEPLAALALL
-461 GAERHQLAAEWNDA
+461 GAAERHQLAVEWNDT
-475 RAAYPREETIPA
+475 RAGYPRKATIPA
-487 LFAVQAARN
+487 LFAAQAACD
-496 PEAPAL
+496 PAAPAL
-502 VSAAGTVTYG
+502 VSATGTVTYG
-512 ELTARSRRLARRLAG
+512 ELAARSRRLARRLRDRG
-527 CGVGPDAL
+527 IGPDDL

-552 AIEAGGAYLPLD
+552 ALEAGGAYLPLD
-564 LDYPAE
+564 PDYPAE
-570 RLAFMLADGRVRAL
+570 RLAFMLADGRVRVL

-591 ARLPAGDAAVVLIDE
+591 ARFPAGGAAVVLIEE
-606 MDDTDDER
+606 MEGIADDE
-614 PLPVSRAMPD
+614 PAPANGATPE

-635 TGVPKGVAV
+635 TGTPKGVAV
-644 PQRAVVRLVRG
+644 PQRAVVRLVRD
-655 SDYVQLTPSDRVAQA
+655 SDYARLTAADRIAQA

-689 GCLVAVERDVTL
+689 GCLVAFERDVTL
-701 SPEDFSR
+701 SPEDLAR
-708 QIREQG
+708 EIRRRG

-724 FNRLA
+724 FNRIA
-729 SLDPNVFAGVRH
+729 SLAPDAFAGVRH
-741 LLFGGEAVDPTRVAE
+741 LLFGGEAVDPSRVAE
-756 VLAAAP
+756 VLASGP

-773 EGTTFTT
+773 EGATFTT
-780 WQRVRAVAPGAAT
+780 WQRVRAVAPGAGT
-793 IAIGR
+793 IPIGR
-798 PLANGT
+798 PLANTT

-834 FGRPD
+834 FARPD

-847 RPFPLG
+847 RPLSLG
-853 EDTQPGERLYRTG
+853 EDDAPGERLYRTG
-866 DLARLLPDGRVEFLG
+866 DLARLLPDGAVEFVG

-894 EPAEVEIALA
+894 EPAEVEAALA
-904 AHPALGEAAV
+904 GHPALGEAAV
-914 VARRNGAGELAL
+914 APRRQAGGDLAL
-926 IAWFVPRR
+926 VAWFVPRR
-934 TPGPSAPELRGFLAA
+934 TPSPTPRELRDFLAA

-985 PAESGWVAPRTP
+985 TATAGWEPPRTA
-997 VEEVLAGLWAEV
+997 VEEVLAGLWADV
-1009 LRISPPRRVG
+1009 LRIAPPRRVG
-1019 AHDNFFDLGGH
+1019 ARDNFFDLGGH

-1045 RIELPTRT
+1045 RVELPTRA

-1067 EALISAND
+1067 ETLLAAGL
-1075 GVELPPIV
+1075 GVELPPI
-1083 AEPRRGDLPLSFAQ
+1083 APEPRAGDPPLSFAQ

-1103 DELAGGE
+1103 DELSGGE
-1110 SPFYNISAAL
+1110 SPFYNIAAPL
-1120 SLTGRLDSPALER
+1120 SLAGRLDVHVLER
-1133 ALDEIVRRHEALRTT
+1133 ALDAIMGRHESLRTT
-1148 FRKGS
+1148 FRGGP
-1153 EGRPI
+1153 EGKPV
-1158 QVVHPHH
+1158 QVIHPHR
-1165 PFQVPLADLRALPP
+1165 PFRVPVADLRSLPP
-1179 VVRTAEALRQ
+1179 AARVAEALRQ
-1189 ARLGIARPFSLT
+1189 AHSGVARPFSLT

-1211 RVEDEQHALLLSMH
+1211 RVEDEQHVLLLSMH
-1225 HIVSDGWSLE
+1225 HIVSDGWSLD
-1235 VLVRELAALYTAFA
+1235 VLVRELVALYVAFA
-1249 AELPSPLP
+1249 AGHPSPLP
-1257 ELPVQYADFA
+1257 ALPVQYADFA
-1267 RWQRQ
+1267 LWQRR

-1289 LEGVPPVF
+1289 LAGAPPVF
-1297 ELPADRPRPAVQT
+1297 ELAADRPRPAVQT
-1310 YDGGTVM
+1310 YDGGTVK
-1317 VRLPAPLAESLQ
+1317 VQLPASLAERLQ
-1329 SLARAHRVTLF
+1329 GLARAHRVTLF
-1340 MALLAAFG
+1340 MALLAAF
-1348 ALLER
+1348 ASLLER
-1353 HTGRRDILLG
+1353 HTRRRDILLG
-1363 TPIANRNRAETVGLI
+1363 TPIANRNRAETAGLI
-1378 GFFVNLLVLR
+1378 GFFVNMLVLR
-1388 ADLSGDPGF
+1388 IDLSGDPGF
-1397 DRLLARVREMALGA
+1397 DRLLARVRETALGA
-1411 YGHQDLPFE
+1411 YAHQDLPFE
-1420 RLVEELQPARDLSRH
+1420 RLVEELQPARDLSRP

-1443 MASTPWHT
+1443 MASVPWHA
-1451 LDLPGLTLGFV
+1451 LDLPGLTLGFL
-1462 DAGTAVELYDLT
+1462 DAGATVELYDLT
-1474 LQITETGHGLDARLS
+1474 LQITDTGQGLDVRLS
-1489 FNADLFD
+1489 YNADLFD
-1496 EATIARLGGHLE
+1496 AATIERLGGHLE
-1508 ALLAS
+1508 ILLDA

-1519 RSAAEVEILAP
+1519 RAAAEVEILSGE
-1530 AERRQLLGDW
+1530 ERRQLLADW
-1540 SGARPRTETPPP
+1540 SGARPALAPAAL
-1552 VHTLFEAQARLR
+1552 VHALFEAQARLR
-1564 PAAPAIVWKGGEISY
+1564 PAAPALVWKGGEISY
-1579 EELDRRGNRLAN
+1579 EELDRRANRLAH
-1591 HLLGLGL
+1591 HLLALGL
-1598 KPEGIVALHLESTLD
+1598 EREGIVALHLEETLD

-1623 AGGAFLPLDL
+1623 AGGAFLPLDP
-1633 RWPRERVAWA
+1633 RWPRERLTWA
-1643 IADSGAQALVT
+1643 LKDSQAQALVT
-1654 RGQEKADQRLQG
+1654 RGQEKADQRRQG

-1674 NTDGPAVVDLD
+1674 NFPDVPAVPGVPSVPAVIDLD
-1685 AGREAIAAA
+1685 AAREAIARE
-1694 SSEDPGVEVDPGQLA
+1694 SSQAPGREVDPGQLA

-1716 STGEPKGVAVG
+1716 STGEPKGVEVG
-1727 HRAFSLHAREMARL
+1727 HQAFSLHAQEMARL

-1753 SSFAADMSLEQIFP
+1753 SSFAADMSLEQVFP

-1788 TRDLRGSGVTMIDLP
+1788 VRDLRGSGVTMIDLP

-1808 QAASEWAQGHSL
+1808 QAATEWAQGHSR

-1837 PDALALWRRTPLGHV
+1837 PDALALWRRTPLAHV
-1852 PLVNG
+1852 PLING

-1866 TALYVATP
+1866 TALYIAAP
-1874 DQDDRRIL
+1874 DQHDPRVL
-1882 ARLPIGRPVA
+1882 SRLPIGRPVA

-1910 VGEICVGGPAL
+1910 VGELCVGGPAL

-1939 PFSDV
+1939 PFGGV

-1957 FLADGNLG
+1957 FLADGNLD
-1965 FLGRRDAQMK
+1965 FQGRRDAQMK

-1984 EIETVLTRHP
+1984 EIETVLARHP
-1994 KVRAA
+1994 EVRAA
-1999 AVAVVEGKGSSDP
+1999 AVAVVAGGDAADP

-2024 PDQVSAAELRTFLQ
+2024 PGAAPSTSGLRAFLQ

-2050 TTVAELP
+2050 TVTSELP

-2064 DRDALARSEPQPD
+2064 DRDALARSGPRPQAV
-2077 SQEVLEALSEP
+2077 EALEAPAGP
-2088 GAEAAGAAGSVEA
+2088 GDAEGRSAEIETQ
-2101 RVIEMW
+2101 VIALW

-2133 WVRASLQEDFD
+2133 WVRASIQETFGI
-2144 VDLEMVELFNYPT
+2144 DLEMVELFNYPT
-2157 ARSLAGRILQE
+2157 ARALAGRLLQDLRAAPAPE
-2168 LGTAELP
+2168 VVAEP
-2175 PQTVVE
+2175 PMALVASVVV
-2181 PQPEA
+2181 A
-2186 QPEPAAAVEPAV
+2186 EPAAAPAL
-2198 QPATAI
+2198 QPAPAI
-2204 AIVGWAGRFPGAR
+2204 AIVGMAGRFPGAC
-2217 DVDGLWRNLRDGVES
+2217 DVDALWRNLRDGVES
-2232 ISFFEA
+2232 ISFFETD
-2238 GWTPPEGGFYRVP
+2238 WTPPEGGFYRVP

-2294 AGYTPE
+2294 AGHTPE
-2300 SFAGGSEKSGGV
+2300 GFAGAI

-2320 NDYLARLIDAGVM
+2320 NDYLARLFDAGVL

-2353 RVSYKLDLEGPSFN
+2353 RVSYKLDLEGPSLN

-2381 AARSLLSGE
+2381 AAMSLLAGE
-2390 CDLALAGGVSVGGN
+2390 CDMALAGGVSVGGN

-2455 TIHAVIKGSGINNDG
+2455 HVHAVLKGTGINNDG

-2480 MASQSRLARTVLDR
+2480 MASQSRLVRTVLDR
-2494 AGVPAETITYVE
+2494 AGVPADTVTYVE

-2518 EVAALTAAFRV
+2518 EVAALTAAFR
-2529 GTARNPGTDRRRF
+2529 AGTDRTGF

-2555 NSASGAAGLI
+2555 NSASGVAGLI
-2565 KAALALE
+2565 KATLALE

-2578 TLHFETPNPEIDFA
+2578 TLHYEAPNPEIDFA
-2592 ASPFFVNDRLLD
+2592 ASPFFVNTRLLD
-2604 WEVPEGMPRRAAV
+2604 WDVPAGTPRRAAI

-2634 PAASPRNQPR
+2634 PAPPPRPET
-2644 AEAGGWRLL
+2644 AGWRLL

-2658 SAAALDVATA
+2658 SGAALDVATA
-2668 NLALHLERHPGLS
+2668 NLALHLERHPGL
-2681 PDDVAF
+2681 PLDDVAF
-2687 TLQAGRRAFDYR
+2687 TLQTGRRAFDHR
-2699 RAVLCRDLDEG
+2699 RAVLCRDLDEAT
-2710 AASLGLLDAGRTA
+2710 AALGLLDAGRTA
-2723 TGLATRRA
+2723 TGLASRRA
-2731 SAVFLF
+2731 AAVFLF

-2747 GAGLYEA
+2747 GTGLYAAE
-2754 NPVFKQEID
+2754 PLFKAEID

-2773 GLGLREVLFE
+2773 GRDVRDVLFQAE
-2783 TESVRIERTELT
+2783 AIGADRTELA

-2800 ALEWALARAWM
+2800 TLEWALARTWM

-2834 GVFSLPDALGLVAA
+2834 GVFSLPDALALVTA

-2867 AEELTPLLDGGAG
+2867 AAELEPLLDS
-2880 GLALAAVNGP
+2880 GLALAAINGP
-2890 SRSVLSGPEEA
+2890 SRCVLSGPGEA
-2901 VAALQDRLAR
+2901 IAALQDRLAR
-2911 RGVAGKRLAVS
+2911 RGVAGRRLAVS
-2922 HAFHSAMMDPILP
+2922 HAFHSSMMDSILP
-2935 AFAAEIRKLELRT
+2935 AFAAELGKLELR
-2948 PSIPFLSNL
+2948 PPAIPFLSNL
-2957 TGRWIQPAEA
+2957 TGRWIQAAEA
-2967 IDPDYWVRHLRGT
+2967 TDPDYWVRHLRGT
-2980 VRFAQGMAE
+2980 VRFAEGMAE
-2989 LLEDPARVFLEVGPG
+2989 LLDDPARVFLEVGPG
-3004 RALVNA
+3004 RTLTGFAQNS
-3010 ARQSRAGQSQV
+3010 ARQSRVGQASV
-3021 TALPSLPQPS
+3021 TVFPSLPQPA
-3031 ETVLPEPAW
+3031 ETALPEPAY
-3040 ALLTLGRL
+3040 ALFTLGRL
-3048 WTEGIAVDWT
+3048 WTEGIAVDWPSLH
-3058 ALNGIG
+3058 AGADRR
-3064 HRVPLPT
+3064 RVPLPT
-3071 YPFERKRFWVD
+3071 YPFERKRFWVE
-3082 MPQAPLAAMAAVS
+3082 MPQESPAVAPAAV
-3095 AAGAAPAEPRRADGP
+3095 EPRRTDDP
-3110 ADWFYVPYWRPA
+3110 ADWFYVPFWRPA
-3122 LPSGAG
+3122 LPVGAG
-3128 EGPAGLRLVFPDAHG
+3128 EGPAGLRLLFPDAHG

-3149 RLLLDAGTE
+3149 RSLLDAGTE
-3158 VITVVPGSDFG
+3158 VITVVPGPGFG

-3184 DYDALVADLAA
+3184 DYDALVADLKG
-3195 RGRFPAEVVHLW
+3195 RGRLPAEVVHLW
-3207 NVGPTANV
+3207 NVGSS
-3215 ADTDSARTA
+3215 ADLGSARTA

-3236 ARGASRQVRVVL
+3236 AREASRPIRVVL

-3255 VTGREPMQ
+3255 VTGREAIQ
-3263 PEKALLLGPCRSMP
+3263 PEKALLLGPSRSMP

-3288 DVDLESDPQ
+3288 DVELPAAESAMD
-3297 ELALLLA
+3297 ELVRQLA
-3304 AELASAGDDAVVAYR
+3304 GELASAGDDAVVAYR
-3319 DRRRWVQDFEPQR
+3319 DRRRWVQDFAPQR
-3332 LEAAGPVDR
+3332 LEAAGAVDR
-3341 FRQEGVY
+3341 FRPEGVY

-3354 GGIGSTLLDVLW
+3354 GGIGSTLLNVLW

-3371 KLVVIG
+3371 RLVVIG

-3383 SEAREEWLSTHPED
+3383 AGAREEWLSTHPDD

-3406 LRSLEQRGA
+3406 LRSLEARGA

-3429 LREVRRRAE
+3429 MREVRRRVE
-3438 EHFGAVHGIIHAAG
+3438 ERFGAVHGIIHAAG
-3452 AAGPP
+3452 AAGPA
-3457 MIDWSKP
+3457 MIDWSRP
-3464 EAAAEAFAAKVGGTL
+3464 EAASEAFAAKVGGTL

-3547 AESQGEYQNRR
+3547 AESQGEHQNRR

-3569 AEVFQHALGYGFP
+3569 AVVFQHALGYGFP
-3582 QLAVSQI
+3582 QVAVSQT
-3589 DVRALMAAS
+3589 DVRQLMAAS

-3604 GFRTAR
+3604 GFRAAR
-3610 REEGAAPSSAGA
+3610 RDEEAPI
-3622 PAAAPAAMDE
+3622 PPAAPATTE
-3632 DDVEGAIAAV
+3632 TSPTDDVEAAIAAV

-3650 EVAPQDNFFAL
+3650 EVGPQDNFFAL

-3680 VELSPSHVY
+3680 VALSPGHVY
-3689 EAATLAE
+3689 AAATLAE

-3702 GLLAPVEA
+3702 GLQA